1 MSTFHFLHRS
11 LTLFVI
17 AVLSTISS
25 GRAQNAMTNL
35 SLSEAL
41 NRAAEHNPALNA
53 SRYYERAAEA
63 LTEQAALPPNP
74 TLNVSLENFGGTG
87 ALRGINDFEA
97 TVKASQRFERGDKRS
112 KRLAVARSGQD
123 IVAAN
128 LAVQHLDVLT
138 ATTLA
143 YIETLASQQRLA
155 LAAGPRDLAQET
167 LEAAEQRV
175 KTGVASP
182 AEPARAIVALA
193 AAKLQY
199 ARTESALT
207 RARSSLGAQW
217 GKRTEDVPPLNG
229 SIHVPDALPS
239 EKRFLPGLR
248 EHPKLKLQQAI
259 IASRRSALEL
269 ERAQAYS
276 DITAGAGVHFLR
288 NGSDAGFVAGLSVP
302 LSFRNRN
309 QGNIRAAR
317 ENLAGAEQS
326 VAAVENRLHAEF
338 TVAWQDLTSAHTAVQ
353 SLRYDALRSTQEALT
368 FARRAYSEGQLPL
381 IDVLDA
387 QRALFSLQR
396 ELLDAKIA
404 YALSLARLESL
415 TSPEFRHTTAT
426 LSSQ

>member
-1 MSTFHFLHRS
+1 M
-11 LTLFVI
+11 VI

-25 GRAQNAMTNL
+25 GRAQNASTTL
-35 SLSEAL
+35 SLREAL
-41 NRAAEHNPALNA
+41 ERAAEYNPALNA
-53 SRYYERAAEA
+53 ARYYERAAEA
-63 LTEQAALPPNP
+63 LTEQAALRPNP
-74 TLNVSLENFGGTG
+74 TLDVSLENFGGTG
-87 ALRGINDFEA
+87 SLRGTNKFEA
-97 TVKASQRFERGDKRS
+97 TVQARQRFERGDKRS
-112 KRLAVARSGQD
+112 KRIAVARSD
-123 IVAAN
+123 REIVAIN
-128 LAVQHLDVLT
+128 LAVQRIDVLT

-143 YIETLASQQRLA
+143 YIETLASKQRLA
-155 LAAGPRDLAQET
+155 LAAGPLALAQKT
-167 LEAAEQRV
+167 LEAAEARV

-217 GKRTEDVPPLNG
+217 GKRTEDVPTLNG

-269 ERAQAYS
+269 ERAQASS

-317 ENLAGAEQS
+317 ENLNGAEQS
-326 VAAVENRLHAEF
+326 VAAVENRLHTDFSA
-338 TVAWQDLTSAHTAVQ
+338 AWQDLTSAYNAVQ
-353 SLRYDALRSTQEALT
+353 SLRYDALKATQEAHT
-368 FARRAYSEGQLPL
+368 FARRSYSEGQLPL

-396 ELLDAKIA
+396 ELLEAKTS

-415 TSPEFRHTTAT
+415 TAPKFPLTAAT